1 MDAKP
6 QKKQRPKSL
15 YEQAKEN
22 EIVGSEYIEVVP
34 ATGLLIPSPEYARIY
49 FKDLQ
54 WVLTPQAVDYPVI

>member
-22 EIVGSEYIEVVP
+22 EVVGSEYIEVVP
-34 ATGLLIPSPEYARIY
+34 AQGNIY
-49 FKDLQ
+49 FFTLLYNRMVKSNEN
-54 WVLTPQAVDYPVI
+54 